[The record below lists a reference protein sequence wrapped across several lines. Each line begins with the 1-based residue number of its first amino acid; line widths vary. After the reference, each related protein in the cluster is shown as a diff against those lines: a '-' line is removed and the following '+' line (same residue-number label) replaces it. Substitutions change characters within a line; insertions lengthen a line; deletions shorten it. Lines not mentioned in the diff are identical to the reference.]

1 MIFRSF
7 SAVQGHNSDLEL
19 SRYEKFNV
27 CCFWIVKN
35 VILGTQKKSAIIFGK
50 AIRPN
55 VFGNGQKSP
64 NKFENTQAPPA

>member
-7 SAVQGHNSDLEL
+7 STVQGHTCDLEL

-27 CCFWIVKN
+27 CCFRIVKN
-35 VILGTQKKSAIIFGK
+35 VILATEKKSAIILGK

-55 VFGNGQKSP
+55 VFGKWTKSP
-64 NKFENTQAPPA
+64 NKFENTQAPLE